1 MNSFE
6 FRYGGGESLCKFVF
20 GYSADTAGQEH
31 FFHPGQF
38 ENTLEIELLYVFE
51 SRSFYGQ
58 TFKIKIPELA
68 IVCPHHPN
76 TSSNFTAHCSAN
88 FAAVLSAGA

>member
-1 MNSFE
+1 M
-6 FRYGGGESLCKFVF
+6 GKFVF

-31 FFHPGQF
+31 FFRSGQF
-38 ENTLEIELLYVFE
+38 ENALRFERLYILEGH
-51 SRSFYGQ
+51 SFYGQ

-76 TSSNFTAHCSAN
+76 TGSNFTVHCSAN